1 LIGLLPEKLQADF
14 ADLIQQEIMSEGH
27 EEIIKVAEIYLLT

>member
-14 ADLIQQEIMSEGH
+14 AGLIQQDKMSEGH
-27 EEIIKVAEIYLLT
+27 EEIIKVAERYLLT